1 MSNILKK
8 IIDHLNNNEL
18 DQALNLCKQNNE
30 KKKDHLIFNI
40 KGIILFKQQSYSLA
54 KNEFL
59 KSINLDKKFLDPH
72 KNLFKLHFKLKD
84 FKSAIENGKN
94 VIQLEDIKNSLSYFN
109 LALAYDFNNDFNN
122 AIEFYK
128 VVEKFDFKEK
138 KILYNNLARCY
149 FNKNNTLEAKNY
161 YLKAL
166 EFDQNDKVILNN
178 LLILNLRIGDN
189 DKSEYFYKKAKAI
202 DENYIEFRLNNSE
215 YFLSKK
221 NYQKSIEILKSIIDE
236 TKNHIA
242 YAKLVKIY
250 SMINDKKNAI
260 KTIEEALSIYPN
272 REDFKLTRGF
282 LHLINGEFEKG
293 WEFYE
298 FRDFKEK
305 DISFPNIKIWRGEN
319 LKESN
324 ILVTCE
330 QGLGDIL
337 QFSKFL
343 FNLSPL
349 CKKID
354 FVLYDKLIPIYKNKI
369 QNIKVCEKKEI
380 KQNNYDYKIS
390 LGSLNKYFYKSKNSK
405 SSDLINFDNIKK
417 SQWNSILRNNK
428 KNIGLVWSG
437 YFFGPKQP
445 SRSIELKNFQK
456 ILGLDVNFY
465 SFQSEIWSRDKEFF
479 YNSNIIDLS
488 KKSISE
494 ILAIIKNLDLVI
506 STDTFFLHLS
516 CICSKET
523 WGLIGLDADWR
534 WYEYYKHNPYE
545 TLKIYK
551 QHDYKSWD
559 SVIQNVYD
567 DLKIKFNF

>member
-242 YAKLVKIY
+242 YSKLSKIY